1 MESSFV
7 TIKVSKEAHEKLRNL
22 RHVFF
27 MDTYPEVVNRLLE
40 EHRQKEV
47 ET

>member
-40 EHRQKEV
+40 EHHQKEV

>member
-27 MDTYPEVVNRLLE
+27 VDTYPEVVDRLLE

-47 ET
+47 EA

>member
-7 TIKVSKEAHEKLRNL
+7 TIKVSKEAHEKLRNFRL
-22 RHVFF
+22 VFF

-47 ET
+47 ES